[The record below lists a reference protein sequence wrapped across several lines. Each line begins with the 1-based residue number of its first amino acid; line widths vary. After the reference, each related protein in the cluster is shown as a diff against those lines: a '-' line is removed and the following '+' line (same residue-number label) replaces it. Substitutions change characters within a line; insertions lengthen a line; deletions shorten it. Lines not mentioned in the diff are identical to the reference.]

1 MAGAGTVKLP
11 SVLINFKA
19 GWASGTLGPDELA
32 ARSPVSYD
40 DSFLLL
46 LSAALALGGL
56 NPVAIFAT
64 AERAGQ
70 GASSY
75 LVLMLQLPSVSFQV
89 IKGACGQ
96 LEDLSLL
103 SPGFAYPQQSQNK
116 PCKKPPAKT
125 RSSALRLRVPCHT
138 SCTSIAREG

>member
-1 MAGAGTVKLP
+1 MNFSAGL
-11 SVLINFKA
+11 
-19 GWASGTLGPDELA
+19 ASGTLGPDELA

-56 NPVAIFAT
+56 KPVAIVAT

-70 GASSY
+70 GASSC
-75 LVLMLQLPSVSFQV
+75 LVLVLQLPSVSFQV

-103 SPGFAYPQQSQNK
+103 SPGFTYPQQS
-116 PCKKPPAKT
+116 
-125 RSSALRLRVPCHT
+125 
-138 SCTSIAREG
+138 